1 MAGQARPRKPER
13 GGRTLGK
20 LKHFDENS
28 EEKFFKALPSPFGAV
43 IAVGVAIGLINLIA
57 MMLDRKSTRLNSSH
71 SSVSRMPSSA

>member
-1 MAGQARPRKPER
+1 MLSRVGRSGKAEKTGE

-57 MMLDRKSTRLNSSH
+57 MMLEILVFNWL
-71 SSVSRMPSSA
+71 